1 MVDCRF
7 SRSMFWR
14 NDGGLVMAEYISPTG
29 FVDSGGTWTGEQYV
43 YDGDLHSG
51 ATCLVPPLAWSNYI
65 ELTTSPIYCSKV
77 KFHAYYGN
85 GISKIDVDVYY
96 DGAWHD
102 VFEGAFISMVW
113 VEKSIGSTQ
122 YVTKMRCRFY
132 CISPHGMSAAL
143 TEVMFYKT
151 VGVPLITTSA
161 ATLVEDETATLNG
174 NMTNNG
180 SEAPTIRGFEYKEG
194 TAGAVQY
201 AYDSGYFSVG
211 AFSKAITGLDS
222 TKKYYFRAYATN
234 TSGSGYGEWLSFGV
248 DVDAPTVTS
257 SAATLVDHE
266 KATLGGNITATGGQD
281 CNERGFEYKVGVG
294 GDVSEVKETGEFG
307 VGAYTLLLEDINA
320 NIEYYFRA
328 YAKNDADTAYG
339 GWLSFTT
346 DYTTPDVIT
355 HNATDELETQVTGNG
370 QIVKTGGHDCDERG
384 FEYGLTKAPTWK
396 ENEVAGSYG
405 VGFFDLDI
413 TGLSANTEYWYRAY
427 AKYCI

>member
-1 MVDCRF
+1 
-7 SRSMFWR
+7 
-14 NDGGLVMAEYISPTG
+14 MANEYISPTG
-29 FVDSGGTWTGEQYV
+29 YVDSTGSWVNGQYA
-43 YDGDLHSG
+43 YDGNVHSG
-51 ATCLVPPLAWSNYI
+51 AVTHAPPYGWTNYL
-65 ELTTSPIYCSKV
+65 ELTINAIYCSKIEFAGV
-77 KFHAYYGN
+77 YDGVN
-85 GISKIDVDVYY
+85 GINKVDIDLYY

-102 VFEGAFISMVW
+102 LYEGSFLTSTLI
-113 VEKSIGSTQ
+113 EKSIGSTE
-122 YVTKMRCRFY
+122 YVTAMRIRYYNNGSNPMGAAVWEAYFY
-132 CISPHGMSAAL
+132 ETI
-143 TEVMFYKT
+143 
-151 VGVPLITTSA
+151 GVPNMTTSA

-180 SEAPTIRGFEYKEG
+180 GEAPTIRGFEYKEG
-194 TAGAVQY
+194 VDGDVQY
-201 AYDSGYFSVG
+201 AYSSGSFPTG
-211 AFSKAITGLDS
+211 AFSKDITGLDP